1 MTSKSQPFFPG
12 YTSNRPRETLLKR
25 QNFKVVSGLMDTR
38 VPDPSLLDLQIST
51 TRRRLEALE
60 TFSRATDL
68 DSTGHYVPDY
78 TEVKAPETVV
88 LRFFAFFKQSL
99 TEANDETYRV
109 RYVRMY
115 YYMEDDTIMI
125 EEHRER
131 NSGMPQGV
139 VLRRMRVENPHAEVF
154 GTIYNVLDFN
164 VGVEIDLCGIVYHIY
179 DCDDFTRKFLTS
191 KGIEM
196 PSSES
201 APEDLYTVKRK
212 ITERPIR
219 VTNTDT
225 DKTHLRDFLDFDG
238 KVLRFYTYWDD
249 RGALFGEKRK
259 FVLHFFLVDK
269 TIEIR
274 QVLPPNS
281 GRVPVSQFLRKTLL
295 KKPGTG
301 DFYTAADLYLGQTVD
316 VFGRIF
322 FIYDADVFTRKW
334 CDDSFGRRDW
344 TPIDVDEPDFYFDSM
359 SAPPPPYN
367 GWGDEED
374 SLGYCYSLHPTPP
387 RKDIAKLLRN
397 QGQVLRFSAEFVNPV
412 PQDAGRQFVI
422 CFDLADDQI
431 SVFER
436 PRRNS
441 GFTEGKFIQ
450 KSKIRNPATGRNFVA
465 SDLRLGEIVVI
476 NGHQFQVTGADEYAL
491 DRMEAAA
498 EDFPQSDLHTL
509 VLTLKKLDTR
519 KIERLKKQFE
529 MIDQEGNGYVDP
541 REAMTKVIRVLDLR
555 EHEATTIVRRFTEQR
570 GFDYFGFIAT
580 LV

>member
-1 MTSKSQPFFPG
+1 
-12 YTSNRPRETLLKR
+12 
-25 QNFKVVSGLMDTR
+25 MDTR
-38 VPDPSLLDLQIST
+38 IPDPSLLDAQIGS
-51 TRRRLEALE
+51 TRRRLQSLE
-60 TFSRATDL
+60 TFSRNTDR
-68 DSTGHYVPDY
+68 DSTGPYVPDY
-78 TEVKAPETVV
+78 TEVKVPETLV
-88 LRFFAFFKQSL
+88 LRFFAYFKQSL
-99 TEANDETYRV
+99 TEASDETYRV
-109 RYVRMY
+109 RYVRIY

-139 VLRRMRVENPHAEVF
+139 ILRRMRVENPRAAVF
-154 GTIYNVLDFN
+154 GTIYNVSSFN
-164 VGVEIDLCGIVYHIY
+164 IGVEIDLCGIVYHIY
-179 DCDDFTRKFLTS
+179 DCDEFTRRFLNS
-191 KGIEM
+191 KGVEM
-196 PSSES
+196 PAGEG

-219 VTNTDT
+219 VTNIDT

-238 KVLRFYTYWDD
+238 KVLRFYTVWDD
-249 RGALFGEKRK
+249 RRALFGEKRK

-269 TIEIR
+269 TIEVR

-295 KKPGTG
+295 KKPGTNQY
-301 DFYTAADLYLGQTVD
+301 YTAADLYLGQTVD

-322 FIYDADVFTRKW
+322 FIYDADAFTRTW
-334 CDDSFGRRDW
+334 CDTNFGARDW
-344 TPIDVDEPDFYFDSM
+344 TPIDVEDSDSYFDSM
-359 SAPPPPYN
+359 SASPPPHN

-374 SLGYCYSLHPTPP
+374 SLGFCRSLHPVPP

-397 QGQVLRFSAEFVNPV
+397 QGQVLRFSAEFVSPV
-412 PQDAGRQFVI
+412 PQDVGRQFVI

-450 KSKIRNPATGRNFVA
+450 KSKIKNPATGQNFVA
-465 SDLRLGEIVVI
+465 SDLRLGERVVI
-476 NGHQFQVTGADEYAL
+476 NGHQFQITGADEYAL
-491 DRMEAAA
+491 SRMEAAVD
-498 EDFPQSDLHTL
+498 DFPQSDLHTL
-509 VLTLKKLDTR
+509 VLTLKRLDTR

-529 MIDQEGNGYVDP
+529 MIDQEGNGFVDP
-541 REAMTKVIRVLDLR
+541 REAMIRVTRVLELR
-555 EHEATTIVRRFTEQR
+555 EHEATTIVRRFTEQK

-580 LV
+580 LL